1 MVDGQKSRR
10 TIDTRMMPGRMIPL
24 ARLVLGASMLLV
36 FILNRRITGRP
47 LVFADGLLAAY
58 VLFSAGLYALTKVH
72 SPLVRR
78 ISHWEHWVDAATFA
92 SLVILDVRENLLF
105 LSGLFF
111 SFLVASARW
120 GFTSAMRVAAASA
133 TLCTASVL
141 AAQLWTLRLD
151 VDQLLIPFVTLLVLG
166 GMVAYWGGF
175 EIVLKRRLEFISG
188 VTKISNPRFGLGHVI
203 GSFMEKLREYFDAD
217 TCIMVMAEP
226 GEADMVLRRA
236 DKLNPGREARAM
248 SISQDAASRLL
259 SLPPEVAVMRRSRP
273 RFALLP
279 GVVYF
284 ECDVVRGVRTTS
296 AKETSE
302 RLAVTADAAS
312 LLTVPLR
319 YRNDTLGRIFLTSGR
334 RCFRESDVYFLL
346 QVFDLLMPVL
356 DNIRLVDRL
365 AADAG
370 LAERKKIARD
380 LHDSVIQPY
389 LGLKLGMASLR
400 QKLEAG
406 TLQLSDIDRLI
417 TVNEEAVA
425 DLRAYISVL
434 KGNVERDEDLLSAVR
449 RFVTRFS
456 FATGISVD
464 VQASDD
470 LHINDRLAAEAL
482 QIVAEGLSNIRRH
495 TESMQAR
502 VSIGCDNGQLVLR
515 IGDICNNGA
524 APKSYVPWSITE
536 RAEALGGKVRVEPQP
551 HGGSTVIV
559 EVPL

>member
-1 MVDGQKSRR
+1 MDEDRKVRR
-10 TIDTRMMPGRMIPL
+10 TIDTRMMPARVIPL
-24 ARLVLGASMLLV
+24 VRLILGASMLLV
-36 FILNRRITGRP
+36 FILDRRITGRP
-47 LVFADGLLAAY
+47 ITFADGLLATY
-58 VLFSAGLYALTKVH
+58 VLFGAGLYSLTRIH

-78 ISHWEHWVDAATFA
+78 ISNWEHWVDAATFSGLA
-92 SLVILDVRENLLF
+92 ILDVQKSVLF

-120 GFTSAMRVAAASA
+120 GFTSATRVAAASA

-151 VDQLLIPFVTLLVLG
+151 VNQLLIPFVTLLVLG

-175 EIVLKRRLEFISG
+175 EIALKRRLEFISG
-188 VTKISNPRFGLGHVI
+188 VTRISNPRFGLGHVI
-203 GSFMEKLREYFDAD
+203 GTFMEKLREYFDAD

-226 GEADMVLRRA
+226 GEAEVLLRRV
-236 DKLNPGREARAM
+236 DKSRPGRGARAV
-248 SISQDAASRLL
+248 SISQDTASRLL
-259 SLPPEVAVMRRSRP
+259 SLPPEVAVMRRSGP

-279 GVVYF
+279 RTGYF
-284 ECDVVRGVRTTS
+284 ECDVVRGERTTN

-334 RCFRESDVYFLL
+334 RCFKESDVYFLL

-356 DNIRLVDRL
+356 DNIRLVDRM

-389 LGLKLGMASLR
+389 IGLKLGMASLR

-425 DLRAYISVL
+425 DLRGYISVL
-434 KGNVERDEDLLSAVR
+434 KGNVEQDEDLLSAVR
-449 RFVTRFS
+449 RFVTKFS

-464 VQASDD
+464 IQASDH
-470 LHINDRLAAEAL
+470 LHVNDRLAAEAL

-495 TESMQAR
+495 TESMRAR
-502 VSIGCDNGQLVLR
+502 VSIGCDDGQLVLR
-515 IGDICNNGA
+515 IADVCSNGVV
-524 APKSYVPWSITE
+524 PEPYVPWSITE
-536 RAEALGGKVRVEPQP
+536 RAEALGGKVRVEPQS
-551 HGGSTVIV
+551 HGGSTVVV